1 MHFEFATSSKIIFGV
16 GSLGELNQEAM
27 KYGHKIF
34 LLLGGE
40 SVIKDIVLDT
50 LKQSSF
56 EIAGCFRVIGE
67 PSVEM
72 VNEGI
77 DQARKSQCDMVVGCG
92 GGSVM
97 DTAKAVAALLANPG
111 DLLDYLEVV
120 GLNHPL
126 ESQSVPMI
134 AIPTTAGTGSEV
146 TRNSVLSVPQARFK
160 VSLRSPYLLPRLALI
175 DPRLALSL
183 PPQMT
188 AATGLDALTQVLEP
202 FVSIKANPMTDIFCR
217 EGLER
222 IGKSILRTYHQGN
235 DIDAREDMAWGS
247 LLGGLSLANAGLGAV
262 HGFAAPIGGMFNAPH
277 GAVCARLLPGV
288 MAMNIRAL
296 NAQQSG
302 SMSLQKYLEAAQI
315 ITGRTKAKRE
325 DGVKFVESLIFEMKI
340 PSLSHYGITVKDLP
354 VILEKAS
361 QASSMK
367 GNPVKLTIEECLEIL
382 EGAL

>member
-160 VSLRSPYLLPRLALI
+160 VSLRSPYLLPR
-175 DPRLALSL
+175 
-183 PPQMT
+183 
-188 AATGLDALTQVLEP
+188 
-202 FVSIKANPMTDIFCR
+202 
-217 EGLER
+217 
-222 IGKSILRTYHQGN
+222 
-235 DIDAREDMAWGS
+235 
-247 LLGGLSLANAGLGAV
+247 
-262 HGFAAPIGGMFNAPH
+262 
-277 GAVCARLLPGV
+277 
-288 MAMNIRAL
+288 
-296 NAQQSG
+296 
-302 SMSLQKYLEAAQI
+302 
-315 ITGRTKAKRE
+315 
-325 DGVKFVESLIFEMKI
+325 
-340 PSLSHYGITVKDLP
+340 
-354 VILEKAS
+354 
-361 QASSMK
+361 
-367 GNPVKLTIEECLEIL
+367 
-382 EGAL
+382 